1 MEILPYCFCCC
12 FRGITQSFKLC
23 AITNKSKERKDE
35 SQKQNKRIQKKEML
49 QNRKKQERL
58 QRDRRKKDLLA
69 LTLVGHGHHSDS
81 GREGNWRLK
90 MLTHENDKDEK
101 IHIGKRGMISKSD
114 SSDNIASGG
123 KHHHVPPPPPYSHH
137 DLAGVHEGHYG
148 EQQHLKPKHHLSPKG
163 GSGDSKTALARI
175 DGTNKM
181 GLKREETSHKLER
194 QTTGERSTKHL
205 PAIHSMA
212 SRRESDGGHGLDHGH
227 HGGSHL
233 GHGGRKTSVSGSDSG
248 TSKLKMTG
256 GKSSSS
262 GGGASHLK
270 SLLRQDSG
278 DKLNSRNDEKKKTD
292 MLRMRMKEKEKQQ
305 RRVNQDKKDRSKNT
319 NNTKIGGGAKK
330 K

>member
-1 MEILPYCFCCC
+1 
-12 FRGITQSFKLC
+12 
-23 AITNKSKERKDE
+23 
-35 SQKQNKRIQKKEML
+35 ML
-49 QNRKKQERL
+49 QNRKKQEKL

-81 GREGNWRLK
+81 GREGNWKLK
-90 MLTHENDKDEK
+90 MLTHEHDNNEK
-101 IHIGKRGMISKSD
+101 MHHGKRGMISRSD

-137 DLAGVHEGHYG
+137 DLAGVHGGHYG
-148 EQQHLKPKHHLSPKG
+148 EQHLKPKHLLSPTG
-163 GSGDSKTALARI
+163 GSGDPKTALARI

-194 QTTGERSTKHL
+194 VHKVEQTTVRTVITTSEKIHNTNTDNNGQAERSTKHL
-205 PAIHSMA
+205 PAIHSGA
-212 SRRESDGGHGLDHGH
+212 SRRESDGAHGLDHGH
-227 HGGSHL
+227 HGGGQL
-233 GHGGRKTSVSGSDSG
+233 GHGGRKTSMSGGSDSG
-248 TSKLKMTG
+248 TSKFKMTG
-256 GKSSSS
+256 IKSQFNHDCNPSIKGGKSSS

-305 RRVNQDKKDRSKNT
+305 RRVNQDKKDKSRNT
-319 NNTKIGGGAKK
+319 NNTKMGGGAKK
-330 K
+330 KK